1 MEQTILTGAITTK
14 DETGAQITRLILLRC
29 TADSTTNEQ
38 ILIACDQHTRQAVSA
53 TKNCKTTT
61 ALTESSWNNMQAA
74 LYMQIIQKCLAAVA
88 KCKLLKNGKAPKS
101 SKTQIY
107 SSVSPQGIM
116 LNYVGSVQSYS
127 FEVSKPQIK
136 LNPTHISI
144 TGSDGTV
151 ISLAA
156 VAESATVKCYN
167 DLINNIPWVETK
179 SQSMTLQD
187 ITTTM
192 SEEEELMNRHVKTM
206 EEVALTKDT
215 SWLQYKKYYVIDN
228 EATAEQLISAL
239 EQYDGLIS
247 YDVETTGLN
256 MNMYCEIGSP
266 LKKQL
271 EEYNAS
277 VEPSQRIRA
286 DRLTGFSFCVKP
298 NEAYYFPCFHRKFD
312 NLFKDINEPTTAKI
326 VQTIKARYTVGDL
339 RNRNNYM
346 AQFIRSTPAEEWG
359 SDVILMERCR
369 DIFEKHKILA
379 HHGSF
384 EYKVNLCYG
393 CDLNLVED
401 TMILHQL
408 AFKWKNVRTHSGE
421 PSNLKYL
428 SKTILGIDQL
438 SLEDFFADFKEAE
451 QAAEVRSVS
460 ATSKKKKKAKK
471 ASIDFSYMGKEE
483 TRCYAPADVDLTL
496 QLWYKFKV
504 DAQKEFPDLDYLYGV
519 EIIMACAVGYAEFY
533 GLHIN
538 EKKIDNAKYDALV
551 TMAKKEHEIRVLN
564 NLCSAEEQTAF
575 DTLNALDLDTT
586 PHEDLQAALD
596 KLNGIIEAEGNLNLG
611 SPGQVADLLYAK
623 YNWSPDADGK
633 KSMGKKVIKQ
643 YEKLKDDEGKPLYP
657 EVLLY
662 RDWKDNSTLI
672 TKFFD
677 KLQDFMYPGGNIF
690 TSFGQI
696 ACATGRMSSKK
707 PNFQQMPS
715 SITKIIEPRAGY
727 VFFDGDFSQIEYRC
741 LCALAGETS
750 LIEAFNDP
758 DMDYHQKMASLMY
771 DVPYA
776 LVPDYMRKS
785 AKTFNFGIPYGMG
798 FQSLAIQL
806 HGNKS
811 RASVDDAKEKY
822 ELYFKEQ
829 PKVRQ
834 FFSDVKEQARYNE
847 YTKTYFGRR
856 RYFKFTD
863 ENGNVSEK
871 FVAQG
876 LRQAGNAVIQ
886 GCLDGDVRIQTKEY
900 GIVRI
905 KDVVNKTLHVWDGK
919 EWTLG
924 DIMPSGLKQKCIV
937 TFNNGQQFICS
948 PIHKFLRAGANANNT
963 NNYIECKD
971 LMKYDYITYNKF
983 SDLKVEE
990 YDLIEQLG
998 LHVESVE
1005 VTDEYIPMYDVCNTE
1020 RGYYVADG
1028 IVTHNTA
1035 RDVFGIAAARA
1046 FQAIRNNGLLGKVR
1060 MCNFI
1065 HDEVLYEISAEVN
1078 VLAVVGMIL
1087 EAMQLVI
1094 PGFPPLYVGG
1104 GIGNAWKTAK
1114 GAMNEIHPTLGMRII
1129 DEAHQGLLP
1138 AEFDGTTDSVYKYF
1152 DNKVYSFRQEKVATY
1167 IAEVERDLRTG
1178 KEVPAIDPAIGKLLG
1193 LQFEGGVEK
1202 IVNAQIDEYK
1212 RKCAEKL
1219 RDPDAKKLTGFESK
1233 IVPMRLKQF
1242 IIDFPDAIK
1251 EALIKAGFTLTP
1263 ESDLNNLMI
1272 ISYLDKTVGQQYEAD
1287 EDDVAYDDD
1296 NEEEDDFFDFDFE
1309 LIDESKNDLFGVSII
1324 DIARQFG
1331 MAVIPSRGVCCIYI
1345 GDKTQKQLQQLANL
1359 FEEHQCNPDDKGAM
1373 EVQFVRADNYILK
1386 PDIFVN
1392 ELTTEIVTENL
1403 IA

>member
-14 DETGAQITRLILLRC
+14 DETGVQITRLILLRC
-29 TADSTTNEQ
+29 TSDSTTNEQ
-38 ILIACDQHTRQAVSA
+38 ILIACDQQTRQAVSA

-61 ALTESSWNNMQAA
+61 ALTESSWNNLQAA
-74 LYMQIIQKCLAAVA
+74 LYMQTIQKCLTAVG

-127 FEVSKPQIK
+127 FEISKPQIK
-136 LNPTHISI
+136 LNPTYISI
-144 TGSDGTV
+144 TGTDGTI
-151 ISLAA
+151 ISLSAITD
-156 VAESATVKCYN
+156 VATINAYN
-167 DLINNIPWVETK
+167 GMLQNIPWVETK

-192 SEEEELMNRHVKTM
+192 SEEEELMRRHVKTM

-215 SWLQYKKYYVIDN
+215 SWLQYKKYYVIDS
-228 EATAEQLISAL
+228 EAVAEQLISAL

-312 NLFKDINEPTTAKI
+312 NLFKDVNEPTTAKI

-339 RNRNNYM
+339 RDRNNYM

-393 CDLNLVED
+393 CDLNLTED

-564 NLCSAEEQTAF
+564 SLCSAEEQVAF
-575 DTLNALDLDTT
+575 DALNALGLDTT

-886 GCLDGDVRIQTKEY
+886 G
-900 GIVRI
+900 
-905 KDVVNKTLHVWDGK
+905 
-919 EWTLG
+919 
-924 DIMPSGLKQKCIV
+924 
-937 TFNNGQQFICS
+937 
-948 PIHKFLRAGANANNT
+948 
-963 NNYIECKD
+963 
-971 LMKYDYITYNKF
+971 
-983 SDLKVEE
+983 
-990 YDLIEQLG
+990 
-998 LHVESVE
+998 
-1005 VTDEYIPMYDVCNTE
+1005 
-1020 RGYYVADG
+1020 
-1028 IVTHNTA
+1028 TA

-1251 EALIKAGFTLTP
+1251 EALIKAEFTLTP

-1272 ISYLDKTVGQQYEAD
+1272 ISYLDKTVGQQYEED

-1296 NEEEDDFFDFDFE
+1296 NDEEDDYFDYDFE

-1359 FEEHQCNPDDKGAM
+1359 FEEHQCEPDDEGAM

-1392 ELTTEIVTENL
+1392 ELTTETVTENL